1 MPATGNTGMRAARLT
16 ARTRLTLVTSALI
29 LAMGGAMV
37 VLISIMI
44 RYLPSYN
51 FSTATAVTGARL
63 EAVPGVTL
71 APTTT
76 APAPVPAGVAVAIG
90 EVSSPEDLFRAALVI
105 GITALVLL
113 GALGIALS
121 YVMAGRILR
130 PLRDLDRAAARAASG
145 ELSHRLAPTGARD
158 EFTGLATTFD
168 TMLER
173 LEQIFAAHERFAANA
188 SHELRTPL
196 GTTALLL
203 DVARGG
209 NVDADTAD
217 LLEKLAV
224 TNARNLTIV
233 DALLDL
239 ATIGA
244 NPPAHEDTDLA
255 DLAAHA
261 LEEHASTASER
272 GIDVRRD
279 LDPAPLSGDP
289 VLLGRLTDN
298 LVRNALRHG
307 TPDGWLSIDTTTL
320 PDGHTVL
327 RVENAGERLSPDQI
341 TRLTEPFFRVR
352 TRLASPAPV
361 PASPAPDSRASTA
374 TKTRGTHTD
383 THGLGLALV
392 DAIVAAHHGALLLEP
407 GSAGGLRVTVTLP
420 GTAN

>member
-1 MPATGNTGMRAARLT
+1 MPRETVKASEMRPARFT
-16 ARTRLTLVTSALI
+16 ARTRLTLVTSGLI
-29 LAMGGAMV
+29 LAMGTAMV

-51 FSTATAVTGARL
+51 FGAVSATRINTDVQASLVP
-63 EAVPGVTL
+63 VPGATLNQSTVT
-71 APTTT
+71 A
-76 APAPVPAGVAVAIG
+76 PAGVAVAIG

-113 GALGIALS
+113 GALGIFLS

-130 PLRDLDRAAARAASG
+130 PLRDLDRAASRAAAG

-173 LEQIFAAHERFAANA
+173 LEQTFAAHERFAANA

-203 DVARGG
+203 DVARDG
-209 NVDADTAD
+209 NVDPETAA
-217 LLEKLAV
+217 LLDKLAV
-224 TNARNLTIV
+224 TNTRNLTIV

-244 NPPAHEDTDLA
+244 NPPGHEETDLA
-255 DLAAHA
+255 DIAAPVLAEQAEA
-261 LEEHASTASER
+261 AATR
-272 GIDVRRD
+272 DIDVRSE
-279 LDPAPLSGDP
+279 LGPAPLRADA
-289 VLLGRLTDN
+289 VLLSRLTDN
-298 LVRNALRHG
+298 LVRNAIRHG
-307 TPDGWLSIDTTTL
+307 DSGGWLSVSTTAL
-320 PDGHTVL
+320 PDGSARL
-327 RVENAGERLSPDQI
+327 RVENSGEALAHEQI

-352 TRLASPAPV
+352 ARLADPA
-361 PASPAPDSRASTA
+361 AP
-374 TKTRGTHTD
+374 TRGATTSPTGRGTD

-392 DAIVAAHHGALLLEP
+392 DAIVSAHHGTLHLEA
-407 GSAGGLRVTVTLP
+407 GSAGGLCVTVTLP
-420 GTAN
+420 DGATSP